1 MFWIFI
7 AIVWVIAMGVG
18 LWLVFH
24 SYPDPDRIDVKRYA
38 YRPQGLLTIGVSSG
52 VFVLATV
59 FFSFAQVNTGHVG
72 VVRTFGRISGQ
83 INPGISLIAP
93 WQTYDSVNVQVQKQT
108 FDEPHG
114 VLGRDAERQHH
125 DDHQLLGRARGR
137 PRPDR
142 ARRHGLVR
150 PPRAEQPQPGVQGR
164 GRQVHGRQHRARTA
178 SRSARP
184 CSRRCARGS
193 RRTRSASTT

>member
-18 LWLVFH
+18 LLLVFH

-38 YRPQGLLTIGVSSG
+38 YRPQGLLAIGIASG
-52 VFVLATV
+52 VFLLATV

-93 WQTYDSVNVQVQKQT
+93 WQSYDSVNVQVQKQT
-108 FDEPHG
+108 FPDLTAFSAETQN
-114 VLGRDAERQHH
+114 VLITTTINYSVAPTT
-125 DDHQLLGRARGR
+125 RA
-137 PRPDR
+137 
-142 ARRHGLVR
+142 
-150 PPRAEQPQPGVQGR
+150 
-164 GRQVHGRQHRARTA
+164 T
-178 SRSARP
+178 
-184 CSRRCARGS
+184 
-193 RRTRSASTT
+193 